1 VALPAFV
8 VARRA
13 AAAPTVQQLIDISYS
28 ATAANP
34 QHAAAAG
41 KWDRQTDG
49 RTDAEPLYTVDA
61 APHVFSA
68 SNVHFIE
75 CRGTEDGEKDEFAS
89 QPQRRL
95 PFYRDLYENC
105 TTVKRNLEIAH
116 LYPDDSGSDFDLSF
130 LENIR
135 EVIRGVAN

>member
-1 VALPAFV
+1 M
-8 VARRA
+8 
-13 AAAPTVQQLIDISYS
+13 
-28 ATAANP
+28 
-34 QHAAAAG
+34 
-41 KWDRQTDG
+41 
-49 RTDAEPLYTVDA
+49 
-61 APHVFSA
+61 FSA

-89 QPQRRL
+89 QPHRRL

-130 LENIR
+130 LKNIR
-135 EVIRGVAN
+135 EVIRGADN